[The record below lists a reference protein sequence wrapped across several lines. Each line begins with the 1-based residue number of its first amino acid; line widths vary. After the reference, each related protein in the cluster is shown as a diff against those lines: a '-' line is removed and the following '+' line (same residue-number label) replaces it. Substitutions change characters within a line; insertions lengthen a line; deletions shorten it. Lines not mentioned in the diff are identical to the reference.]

1 MMGSGQWALTVNEL
15 EEGEFHFT
23 VLVAFDGADDPDDLN
38 DAKDPDVPDHTLSF
52 RPVVTDE
59 NGYSTAAEA
68 WVAGARALTDQ
79 LYPLTWPPKAQDN
92 ARLDAWRRQ
101 TGRTSK

>member
-1 MMGSGQWALTVNEL
+1 MMGSGRWALTVNEL

-23 VLVAFDGADDPDDLN
+23 LLVAVDGPDDL
-38 DAKDPDVPDHTLSF
+38 DDPKDPDVPDHSLSF

-59 NGYSTAAEA
+59 YGHRTAAEA
-68 WVAGARALTDQ
+68 WEAGSRALTNP
-79 LYPLTWPPKAQDN
+79 LYPLTWPPKAQD
-92 ARLDAWRRQ
+92 ATRLDAWRRQ